1 VVLVINRHLLLV
13 QHYPLYST
21 GAGWLQTRGRPES
34 HTSRPA
40 PARPHAFHLIGICRT
55 IRPFMAL
62 SVLHVVESLRR
73 TAGSLAHLLLDLF
86 DTESKQ
92 DLECLAATQDA
103 DPDHPTRAQIHV
115 LPGEPTADDVADR
128 LIAQANVVHLYGL
141 WSPLNRLFADYA
153 RRQGRPYVISPL
165 GGLIRR
171 PHDRLGWKRRWD
183 TVGHG
188 RSLFRHAACALA
200 FSSAEHD
207 SLRSLGWSRRAELLP
222 LGLNTDPVPAGEL
235 PSELDA
241 ISDRRCVLLLG
252 PIDESVVKFLR
263 SCQTLS
269 RELEPWLVVVAG
281 PARGDSCATLQA
293 GLRRKGVTHRVA
305 LVSSPD
311 AATQRALLK
320 RADLLVVP
328 TPHPQPP
335 VSALQAMAAGVA
347 VLVPPNVGLDEVRSV
362 DAGRLAEPL
371 SPALLKALGE
381 LASLPEDEL
390 KGMGRRGA
398 ELARTRFDWR
408 KLLPRYLGFYRS
420 LV

>member
-1 VVLVINRHLLLV
+1 M
-13 QHYPLYST
+13 
-21 GAGWLQTRGRPES
+21 
-34 HTSRPA
+34 
-40 PARPHAFHLIGICRT
+40 AF
-55 IRPFMAL
+55 

-86 DTESKQ
+86 DTASDQ
-92 DLECLAATQDA
+92 DLGYLAATQEADA
-103 DPDHPTRAQIHV
+103 DHPTRAQIHM
-115 LPGEPTADDVADR
+115 LPGEPPADDVADR
-128 LIAQANVVHLYGL
+128 LVAQANAVHLYGL
-141 WSPLNRLFADYA
+141 WSPLNRLFADHA

-171 PHDRLGWKRRWD
+171 PRDHLGWRQRWSAFR
-183 TVGHG
+183 HG

-200 FSSAEHD
+200 FSSAERD
-207 SLRSLGWSRRAELLP
+207 SLQSLGWSPPVELLP
-222 LGLNTDPVPAGEL
+222 MGLNTNPAPAGEL

-241 ISDRRCVLLLG
+241 ISDRRCLLLLG

-263 SCQTLS
+263 SCQRLS
-269 RELEPWLVVVAG
+269 TELEPWLVVVAG
-281 PARGDSCATLQA
+281 PERGDSCATLQA
-293 GLRRKGVTHRVA
+293 GLRRKGVMHRVA
-305 LVSSPD
+305 FVSSPD

-328 TPHPQPP
+328 TPRPQPP

-381 LASLPEDEL
+381 LASLPGDEL

-408 KLLPRYLGFYRS
+408 KLLPRYLGLYRS